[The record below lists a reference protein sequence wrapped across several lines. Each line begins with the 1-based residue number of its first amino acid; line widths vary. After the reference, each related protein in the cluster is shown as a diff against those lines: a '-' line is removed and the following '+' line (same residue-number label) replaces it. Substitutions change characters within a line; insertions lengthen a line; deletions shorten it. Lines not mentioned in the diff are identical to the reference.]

1 MIIKPALTL
10 SAFVASSVISQAH
23 AQAANSGGGFDFM
36 GLLPLVFIFGIM
48 YFVLIRPQQK
58 KAKQH
63 REMLNQINRGDR
75 VVTNGG
81 LIGEVH
87 QVVDESEIH
96 LEIADGVRVRVA
108 RSMIS
113 QLMEK
118 TQPLSV
124 VSGSKVSASSS
135 SKGKKTS
142 MAGDRKTGTA
152 ARKKTATTTRKK
164 SS

>member
-1 MIIKPALTL
+1 MIAKPTLVL
-10 SAFVASSVISQAH
+10 SAFSAFIVASDFAH
-23 AQAANSGGGFDFM
+23 AQAAGSAGGFDFM

-58 KAKQH
+58 KAKEH

-75 VVTNGG
+75 VITNGG

-87 QVVDESEIH
+87 QVVDENEIH

-108 RSMIS
+108 RSMIA

-118 TQPLSV
+118 TRPLSV
-124 VSGSKVSASSS
+124 VSSSKTSASSS
-135 SKGKKTS
+135 AKE
-142 MAGDRKTGTA
+142 
-152 ARKKTATTTRKK
+152 KK
-164 SS
+164 SLYNENSKINRGNDDA